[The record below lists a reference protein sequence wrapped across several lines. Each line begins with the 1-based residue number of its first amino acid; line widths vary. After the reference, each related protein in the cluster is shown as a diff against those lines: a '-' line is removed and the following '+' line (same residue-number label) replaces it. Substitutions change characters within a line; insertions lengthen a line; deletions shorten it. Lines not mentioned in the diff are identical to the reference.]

1 MADRGADC
9 VDGSRDSVAK
19 QVFELGKDLF
29 NRVQIG
35 RVFWQE
41 EKLGA
46 DRADELANC
55 LAPVAAEVVQDD
67 DIAGSKDGQQNLLD
81 IGTKAHTID
90 WPFDEPWRIDPVMA
104 QSRQEGHSLPAAVRN
119 LGVKSVSARRPSPQR
134 RHIGPGPGLVD
145 EDQPLS
151 FDAILILC
159 PLDSSPRDLGSVAFA
174 SRHAF
179 FEAELLGMH
188 EVPHR
193 VAIDL
198 QATTGELGNETTY
211 GEIVVPDPLRQPDC
225 VVSRNRLWLVTAHL
239 ARLNAAGLIAASSRW
254 QC

>member
-1 MADRGADC
+1 MADSGADC
-9 VDGSRDSVAK
+9 VDGSRGGVAK

-145 EDQPLS
+145 EDQPGRI
-151 FDAILILC
+151 DAR
-159 PLDSSPRDLGSVAFA
+159 P
-174 SRHAF
+174 
-179 FEAELLGMH
+179 EL
-188 EVPHR
+188 
-193 VAIDL
+193 
-198 QATTGELGNETTY
+198 Q
-211 GEIVVPDPLRQPDC
+211 PLRAPACDIGAGALAGDQ
-225 VVSRNRLWLVTAHL
+225 RLFLYV
-239 ARLNAAGLIAASSRW
+239 NASLWTNSQTER
-254 QC
+254 